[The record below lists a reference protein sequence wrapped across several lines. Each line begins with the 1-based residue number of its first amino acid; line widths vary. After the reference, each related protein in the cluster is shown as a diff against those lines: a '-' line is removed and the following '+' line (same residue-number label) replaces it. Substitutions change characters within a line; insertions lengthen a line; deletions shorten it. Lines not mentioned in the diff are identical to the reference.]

1 MSLKRIMALFIKEL
15 QDMKR
20 NWNILFIFAVGP
32 LMAIIYRNLLD
43 MPSAPTAVLGILMGS
58 TMVGI
63 YVPAMMLAE
72 EKEKNTLRVLMVSPA
87 TPADILTSKGLVSLI
102 GVLLTSAITLVLS
115 QASLGSPLLFLVTL
129 MVGTAFLAIIGFIIG
144 LLSPNQMAT
153 GYIGLPL
160 YLLFLLIPMLGQV
173 QPAMQQIAKLIPTYY
188 IGEGVFQALNGA
200 TLIEGWLQP
209 AMLAGFLAVALVVFL
224 YFYRR
229 KELVS

>member
-1 MSLKRIMALFIKEL
+1 MSMRRTIALFIKEL
-15 QDMKR
+15 QDIKR
-20 NWNILFIFAVGP
+20 NWNILFIFAIGP
-32 LMAIIYRNLLD
+32 LMAVIYRNLLAI
-43 MPSAPTAVLGILMGS
+43 PSAPTAVLGILMGS

-87 TPADILTSKGLVSLI
+87 TPADILASKGLVSLV
-102 GVLLTSAITLVLS
+102 GVLLTSAITLLLS
-115 QASLGSPLLFLVTL
+115 RAPLASPLLFWATL
-129 MVGTAFLAIIGFIIG
+129 IIGTAFLAIIGFIIG

-173 QPAMQQIAKLIPTYY
+173 NPAMQQLAKFIPTYY
-188 IGEGVFQALNGA
+188 IGEGVSQALNGV
-200 TLIEGWLQP
+200 TLIEGLLQP

-229 KELVS
+229 KELAS